1 MVLKRIIFVLLA
13 AVFVFPGGAVTQAQ
27 DQPRLIVWADDE
39 LWLVEGT
46 TLTNLTHTGDICC
59 AALSPDGTQIA
70 YRYWAP
76 GMRIR
81 GDGTLPANIAVLNL
95 MTFEITTIAAQPD
108 GASFGME
115 GVPDD
120 AILRS
125 GPTWSPDGTRLAWG
139 ELHTPSFAPETDR
152 LVIYDFNRGTTDV
165 LVTHLPETVQAGAS
179 AFEPTWG
186 NGGLVIIV
194 YEYDLDNDD
203 SITRLY
209 IYSDEDGRL
218 LSSIPF
224 SGNDY
229 QHFRLFLW
237 VHGGGT
243 DEIAVQYVQRGNWGL
258 ITPDTGRLHPALA
271 VPELYNPLVPA
282 SATITF
288 SYNPDGPRPNFDTWT
303 VTYPDGRQS
312 VEPYPIKGFSQVAL
326 GPDGQTL
333 ALIADKRLI
342 WLAPDGQITEGP
354 VIDDYAADLFW
365 GPAAWRIDQPAACGD
380 ALPPRLIVGDY
391 GVVRG
396 DTTPNNL
403 RDQPA
408 TGEILGQ
415 LQPGDMFLV
424 IEGPECV
431 DGLYWWKVDN
441 LDGVV
446 GWTAE
451 GNSQTYWVNP
461 TLG

>member
-1 MVLKRIIFVLLA
+1 MYLRNCL
-13 AVFVFPGGAVTQAQ
+13 
-27 DQPRLIVWADDE
+27 
-39 LWLVEGT
+39 
-46 TLTNLTHTGDICC
+46 
-59 AALSPDGTQIA
+59 
-70 YRYWAP
+70 
-76 GMRIR
+76 
-81 GDGTLPANIAVLNL
+81 
-95 MTFEITTIAAQPD
+95 EID
-108 GASFGME
+108 Y
-115 GVPDD
+115 
-120 AILRS
+120 
-125 GPTWSPDGTRLAWG
+125 
-139 ELHTPSFAPETDR
+139 
-152 LVIYDFNRGTTDV
+152 YD
-165 LVTHLPETVQAGAS
+165 
-179 AFEPTWG
+179 
-186 NGGLVIIV
+186 
-194 YEYDLDNDD
+194 
-203 SITRLY
+203 
-209 IYSDEDGRL
+209 
-218 LSSIPF
+218 SSIFPAC
-224 SGNDY
+224 SRAIPY
-229 QHFRLFLW
+229 APRS
-237 VHGGGT
+237 
-243 DEIAVQYVQRGNWGL
+243 NWDL

-288 SYNPDGPRPNFDTWT
+288 SYNQDGRGFNFDTWT
-303 VTYPDGRQS
+303 VTYPDGRQY
-312 VEPYPIKGFSQVAL
+312 VGQYPVSSFSKVAL

-333 ALIADKRLI
+333 AVIADKRLI
-342 WLAPDGQITEGP
+342 WLAPDGQITEGL
-354 VIDDYAADLFW
+354 VIDDSAAALFW
-365 GPAAWRIDQPAACGD
+365 GPTAWRIDQPAACGD

-451 GNSQTYWVNP
+451 GDSQAYWVNP